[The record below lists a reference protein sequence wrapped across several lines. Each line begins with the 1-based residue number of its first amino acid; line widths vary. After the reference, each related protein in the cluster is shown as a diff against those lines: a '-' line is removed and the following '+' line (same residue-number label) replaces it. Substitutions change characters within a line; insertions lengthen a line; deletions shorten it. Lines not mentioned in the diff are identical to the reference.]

1 MGADIGREVAPQLI
15 HRALPHAW
23 NLVRSGAISPQ
34 QALQAF
40 RWVSNPQVQGALGV
54 AALGATGAVL
64 GAALVWSLIEAR
76 A

>member
-15 HRALPHAW
+15 HKALPHAW
-23 NLVRSGAISPQ
+23 SLVRSGAVSPQ
-34 QALQAF
+34 QALNAL
-40 RWVSNPQVQGALGV
+40 RWVSNPQVQGYLGA

-64 GAALVWSLIEAR
+64 GAALVWSLLEPR